1 MPCDLNLRLR
11 RALIWYTRPK
21 AGMRPAA
28 VVMRRPRFQG
38 LPNVRFVERDY
49 KVQTLSASTTDQAL
63 AKSIGL
69 GRFVRSLQD
78 GQPQRFQRCVQLA
91 EIDPVTVMDHKSVT
105 FIASNTFS
113 KLLKRPLGSRMLS
126 NVKVK
131 DSPRVEFH
139 DHKDINQLE
148 RCGDNDKEVA
158 GDNGFRMIADERHPA
173 LAWVQRTF
181 GRLRHVAPNSARRN
195 LNANLQQEFIGNPFL
210 SPCQIICCHFVDQLA
225 HLDGNPRSATR
236 PRFPFP
242 KQTEPFAM
250 PTDERVGFDDREGIP
265 PIEKA
270 GEPSQRKAIGVG
282 GLSRFCFSLGIE
294 AELS

>member
-91 EIDPVTVMDHKSVT
+91 GIDPVTVMDHKSVT
-105 FIASNTFS
+105 FIVSFRQACVGARGVSWLRKRTQSWPASGRSSRASIRRARGRADRRCEARLSDSRRDSGPTADMCKS
-113 KLLKRPLGSRMLS
+113 GS
-126 NVKVK
+126 
-131 DSPRVEFH
+131 
-139 DHKDINQLE
+139 
-148 RCGDNDKEVA
+148 
-158 GDNGFRMIADERHPA
+158 
-173 LAWVQRTF
+173 
-181 GRLRHVAPNSARRN
+181 
-195 LNANLQQEFIGNPFL
+195 
-210 SPCQIICCHFVDQLA
+210 
-225 HLDGNPRSATR
+225 
-236 PRFPFP
+236 
-242 KQTEPFAM
+242 
-250 PTDERVGFDDREGIP
+250 
-265 PIEKA
+265 
-270 GEPSQRKAIGVG
+270 
-282 GLSRFCFSLGIE
+282 
-294 AELS
+294 